1 MTPEERLGEL
11 WRKVDGFFER
21 VGGRYPGAL
30 TCGPG
35 CTDCCHRQ
43 LTVTGVEAA
52 RIELLIARLA
62 PEARET
68 LASRLREREREREG
82 SGAGERVDAGAGER
96 VDAGAGIGEACV
108 ALGDDGRCAIYEA
121 RPVVCR
127 SHGLPLRFVE
137 PAADGRR
144 ALPVLDVC
152 PRNFGGRDLGAVDA
166 DCVLDQQTLSV
177 LLGAIDALH
186 AKEAGVDPSR
196 RALGDVLR
204 AALAA

>member
-82 SGAGERVDAGAGER
+82 SGAGERVDAGAG
-96 VDAGAGIGEACV
+96 IGEACV

-144 ALPVLDVC
+144 SLPVLDVC

-204 AALAA
+204 AALEAA